1 MNKKAQFPKE
11 ALLDYRRD
19 LKIIHEMVQSR
30 HHDKLAR
37 VIKAWLSELSVP
49 MTDEDLSRHA
59 QKAIR
64 ALGGMESIGEI
75 AVGSGDKAFI
85 DAVESLYNSA
95 KRLTA

>member
-1 MNKKAQFPKE
+1 
-11 ALLDYRRD
+11 
-19 LKIIHEMVQSR
+19 
-30 HHDKLAR
+30 
-37 VIKAWLSELSVP
+37 

-85 DAVESLYNSA
+85 DAVESLYKSA